1 MTLLELTRVKKI
13 QYTSIL
19 FISIPLVLSAFT
31 HLWNPVGFPGIH
43 YDEGIYMRRALHVL
57 EGQGPQE
64 PGRFDHPYFGQ
75 LFLAGVFQL
84 LGYPDSIKA
93 SGNIHFI
100 EDLYMVPRLLMG
112 LLAVVD
118 TFLIYKIS
126 QYRYNRNVALI
137 ASILFAVMPLSWLT
151 RRIYLDSIQLP
162 FLLSSILFAVY
173 PYYKKS
179 NDNLTKNINYVHQFG
194 KVTSSAK
201 NYTTNN
207 KKNVLV
213 ILLSGIF
220 MGIAIFT
227 KIPAFTMIP
236 MVGLLVYMS
245 NRNSNVDRGF
255 NKVQNQSKSKTF
267 VSLLPHRLL
276 HLTKNKS
283 LILLGLWFIPVIL
296 IPAIWPAYSI
306 LNNQFDD
313 WKDGVLWQATQ
324 RPYKGIFDSI
334 NSIYIIDP
342 VLVILGLSGFIF
354 AAVRRDIALLLW
366 IVPFVLFFTFIEGY
380 VNWFH
385 WIPIIPGFCIAAAK
399 LIADISRRI
408 IRNIKVEQIAV
419 YTIVAEIGI
428 FGMVST
434 GILLSTNVASFQ
446 LNASAFVAHTL
457 IQYEMTNANGIKD
470 NDITIVSSPMYSWIF
485 KYVLDKNNTF
495 SGYNEIRPLPTQKVL
510 LMVDKLF
517 SDYLQQESGNK
528 RKAAA
533 IDRLQN
539 VYDQSHKIGE
549 FKGTSNSYNR
559 DEYPYASMKYN
570 YNGGKIQVRTNY

>member
-1 MTLLELTRVKKI
+1 M
-13 QYTSIL
+13 
-19 FISIPLVLSAFT
+19 
-31 HLWNPVGFPGIH
+31 
-43 YDEGIYMRRALHVL
+43 HVL

-201 NYTTNN
+201 NYTTN

-245 NRNSNVDRGF
+245 NRNSNVDRDF
-255 NKVQNQSKSKTF
+255 NKVKNPSKSKTF
-267 VSLLPHRLL
+267 ISLLPHILL

-296 IPAIWPAYSI
+296 IPAIWPAYALSI
-306 LNNQFDD
+306 GQFSK
-313 WKDGVLWQATQ
+313 WTSGIHWQAAERTP
-324 RPYKGIFDSI
+324 RTMIESL
-334 NSIYIIDP
+334 NSIYSIDP
-342 VLVILGLSGFIF
+342 VLVLLGFAGFVF
-354 AAVRRDIALLLW
+354 AAIKRDISLLLW
-366 IVPFVLFFTFIEGY
+366 LIPFVVFFTL
-380 VNWFH
+380 VNYISWSH
-385 WIPIIPGFCIAAAK
+385 WIPLLPGFCIATAK
-399 LIADISRRI
+399 
-408 IRNIKVEQIAV
+408 
-419 YTIVAEIGI
+419 
-428 FGMVST
+428 
-434 GILLSTNVASFQ
+434 
-446 LNASAFVAHTL
+446 
-457 IQYEMTNANGIKD
+457 
-470 NDITIVSSPMYSWIF
+470 
-485 KYVLDKNNTF
+485 
-495 SGYNEIRPLPTQKVL
+495 
-510 LMVDKLF
+510 LMVDIA
-517 SDYLQQESGNK
+517 K
-528 RKAAA
+528 R
-533 IDRLQN
+533 ISRC
-539 VYDQSHKIGE
+539 I
-549 FKGTSNSYNR
+549 
-559 DEYPYASMKYN
+559 
-570 YNGGKIQVRTNY
+570 